1 MDYKEILIKDASI
14 SWLCSV
20 WFLLRGEMNWSASK
34 KDELKMTYYVLVK
47 LQAFINFSPLDDWWQ
62 LGDSYYHS
70 FDGIQPAISATLE
83 FSYKW
88 ALSGTSPQNLV
99 AELYSLVNGTRNQF
113 TLPSY

>member
-20 WFLLRGEMNWSASK
+20 WFLLRGETNWSASK

-62 LGDSYYHS
+62 LGDPYYHS
-70 FDGIQPAISATLE
+70 FDGIQPAISATLVVIKILIIWY
-83 FSYKW
+83 FD
-88 ALSGTSPQNLV
+88 
-99 AELYSLVNGTRNQF
+99 NQDQS
-113 TLPSY
+113 TVVH